1 MKTVHLYLDKSIG
14 FLKRK
19 RLKIVIVSKRV
30 DEYGQI
36 SQIQYTFFKMQNMI
50 SRRPKL

>member
-30 DEYGQI
+30 DEYGHI
-36 SQIQYTFFKMQNMI
+36 SRIQYTFFKMQNMT